1 MPRKAREKSETGI
14 YHVVLRG
21 SNKQLIFE
29 EEEDSKRF
37 LEIIFKYQDENC
49 YSIYA
54 YCLMGNHIHILLK
67 EEAEELGIAMR
78 RVGASFVYWYNN
90 KYDRYGHLFQDR
102 YHSEPIKN
110 ERQLLAT
117 MRYIH
122 NNPVKAGIVL
132 LPEQYKWSSYQEY
145 ISVKNRIKADTI
157 ILLLGEASVKE
168 KFKEFHQLID
178 EEEYLDIN
186 ESIRI
191 TDEEAVLIVKR
202 ICKVLHCNEIQHFD
216 KKTRDTAIKNLLN
229 EGIST
234 RQLSRITGISRN
246 IIMKT

>member
-37 LEIIFKYQDENC
+37 LEIIFKYQDANS

-54 YCLMGNHIHILLK
+54 YCLMDNHIHLLLK
-67 EEAEELGIAMR
+67 EEVEELGIAMR

-102 YHSEPIKN
+102 YSSEPIKN
-110 ERQLLAT
+110 DRQLLAT

-122 NNPVKAGIVL
+122 NNPVKAGIVQSA
-132 LPEQYKWSSYQEY
+132 EQYKWSSYQEY
-145 ISVKNRIKADTI
+145 ISDSNRIRSNI
-157 ILLLGEASVKE
+157 ILGLIGGTSEKT
-168 KFKEFHQLID
+168 KFKALHQLID
-178 EEEYLDIN
+178 EGEYLDIKEN
-186 ESIRI
+186 KRI
-191 TDEEAVLIVKR
+191 TDEEAILILKR
-202 ICKVLHCNEIQHFD
+202 ICKVVHCNEIQHFEKEIRD
-216 KKTRDTAIKNLLN
+216 KSIKRLLK

-234 RQLSRITGISRN
+234 RQLSRLTGISRN
-246 IIMKT
+246 IIIRN